1 MASLSE
7 INPDK
12 VVYPPTDGLE
22 VVIGHFHEVGR
33 VGYSGMGITPLTWKE
48 VASWASLLF
57 PSGELGYKDV
67 GCGVSIPV
75 ITTGTSLPNWE
86 ILTIREMSMAYV
98 GEYNQAS
105 DPNREAPYN
114 VAEIQ
119 ITNREKVAQ
128 DLKAA
133 FNAFKRT

>member
-1 MASLSE
+1 LVSLSE

-12 VVYPPTDGLE
+12 VVYPPTDSLE

-33 VGYSGMGITPLTWKE
+33 VGYSGMGITPVTWSE
-48 VASWASLLF
+48 MASWMASLSF
-57 PSGELGYKDV
+57 
-67 GCGVSIPV
+67 
-75 ITTGTSLPNWE
+75 SLPNWE
-86 ILTIREMSMAYV
+86 ILAIREMSMAYV

-114 VAEIQ
+114 IAEIQ